1 MGEFLTSPLGL
12 LLMLILMLAA
22 FVGPVVAY
30 MMRQAPEKSANER
43 LREFQPDEGT
53 SITTGQRDEAV
64 DKIAARLA
72 ALAST
77 DDKDEKAE
85 LRMKMIQAGYTS
97 KNALEMMN
105 ASRVLLAV
113 GLPVLLVPTAV
124 VTLLGKGLIGL
135 GVGVVVLGAIGYIL
149 PSMIVD
155 SQISSRQK
163 LLMNAFP
170 DALDLLVS
178 SVEAG
183 LGLDAAFRRIA
194 EEIEGSTPELAH
206 EFQMVNHEISAG
218 VARLDA
224 LHHLHERTGVDEIGA
239 LVNMLTQAERFGT
252 SIARSLRV
260 HSSLTRQKRMSR
272 AEEEAAKVSPKL
284 TVVMILFLMPCL
296 MIVLLG
302 PAAVSIKNNLLK

>member
-1 MGEFLTSPLGL
+1 MF
-12 LLMLILMLAA
+12 ILVLAA
-22 FVGPVVAY
+22 FVGPVVAWFLS
-30 MMRQAPEKSANER
+30 QQPQQSATER
-43 LREFQPDEGT
+43 LRAFQADEGPGL
-53 SITTGQRDEAV
+53 TTAVRDEAV
-64 DKIAARLA
+64 DKIASRLS

-77 DDKDEKAE
+77 SDDDEKIQ
-85 LRMKMIQAGYTS
+85 LRMKMVQAGYTS

-105 ASRVLLAV
+105 AARVLMAV
-113 GLPVLLVPTAV
+113 GLPVFLVPTAGIAV
-124 VTLLGKGLIGL
+124 LGNSLIGL
-135 GVGVVVLGAIGYIL
+135 GAGVVVLGAIGYIL

-155 SQISSRQK
+155 SQISSRQRI
-163 LLMNAFP
+163 LMNAFP

-194 EEIEGSTPELAH
+194 DEIENSTPELAH

-224 LHHLHERTGVDEIGA
+224 LHHLHDRTGVEEIGA